1 MKGKTQ
7 LVPEG
12 ASPEVVLQI
21 DLSPECYW
29 SLEYVNDVA
38 KYNDDVK
45 HCQRLL
51 G

>member
-7 LVPEG
+7 LVLE
-12 ASPEVVLQI
+12 AEVVLQI
-21 DLSPECYW
+21 DLPPECYW

>member
-7 LVPEG
+7 LVLE
-12 ASPEVVLQI
+12 AEVVLQI

-38 KYNDDVK
+38 KCNNDVK